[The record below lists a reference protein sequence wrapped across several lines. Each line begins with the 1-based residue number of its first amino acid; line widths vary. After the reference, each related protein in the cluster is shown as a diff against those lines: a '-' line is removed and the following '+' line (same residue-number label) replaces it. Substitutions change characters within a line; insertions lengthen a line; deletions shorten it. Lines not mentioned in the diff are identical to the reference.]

1 MNMQFRFWLPL
12 SALCVLGLFSGLIE
26 FNVIP
31 PGLELLEKVKSS
43 FDDYF
48 YVLIAFIILLES
60 IVYIGF
66 YFPGQFFAV
75 VLVVLA
81 KPQWQDIVYLTIA
94 MVLAATV
101 GSAINY
107 TLGRCF
113 SKQPQ
118 QGSKLRIK
126 SLLLAMIHINSLAFF
141 MFYQGANKQKAR
153 VVLLAAGLNLP
164 YYLVLIFATS
174 LLSEQVLML
183 AENTWLLAGFVAIW
197 LAITVFMDISQY
209 RKLKIKQN

>member
-1 MNMQFRFWLPL
+1 MQFRFWLPL
-12 SALCVLGLFSGLIE
+12 SALCILALFSALIE

-31 PGLELLEKVKSS
+31 PGLELLERAKSS

-48 YVLIAFIILLES
+48 YFLIAFIILLES

-75 VLVVLA
+75 VLVVMA

-94 MVLAATV
+94 MVLAATL

-107 TLGRCF
+107 TLGRWF
-113 SKQPQ
+113 SNKAPQ
-118 QGSKLRIK
+118 ASSLSLS

-141 MFYQGANKQKAR
+141 MFSQGAKKQNASII
-153 VVLLAAGLNLP
+153 LLAAGLNLP
-164 YYLVLIFATS
+164 YYLLLIFATS
-174 LLSEQVLML
+174 LLSKQVLML
-183 AENTWLLAGFVAIW
+183 AENTWILAGFIGVW
-197 LAITVFMDISQY
+197 LAVAVFMDISKY
-209 RKLKIKQN
+209 RSFKLKQ

>member
-1 MNMQFRFWLPL
+1 MQFRFWLPL
-12 SALCVLGLFSGLIE
+12 SALCILALFSALIE

-31 PGLELLEKVKSS
+31 PGLELLERAKSS

-48 YVLIAFIILLES
+48 YFLIAFIILLES

-75 VLVVLA
+75 VLVVMA

-94 MVLAATV
+94 MVLAATL

-107 TLGRCF
+107 TLGRWF
-113 SKQPQ
+113 SNKAPQ
-118 QGSKLRIK
+118 ASSLSLS

-141 MFYQGANKQKAR
+141 MFSQGAKKQNASII
-153 VVLLAAGLNLP
+153 LLAAGLNLP
-164 YYLVLIFATS
+164 YYLLLIFATS
-174 LLSEQVLML
+174 LLSKQVLML
-183 AENTWLLAGFVAIW
+183 AENTWILAGFIGVW
-197 LAITVFMDISQY
+197 LAVAVFMDISKY
-209 RKLKIKQN
+209 RSFKLKQQ